1 MDRSFL
7 SRPEVIAA
15 SRQLVC
21 VRLTTYENKVEGE
34 FLKSF
39 NVTRS
44 GELENTVLALLDPD
58 GKRRLARASRSARQ
72 TFGDA
77 ERMAEAM
84 NRLAREYP
92 GKEPAGG
99 TLSELPLVTNLRLA
113 IDVAA
118 CDNQPLVVLFDPDGA
133 TRRSLEERV
142 RSLAWDE
149 EFVGRFAY
157 VAVSDA
163 GELSR
168 VEGARAE
175 AGLLVVQPDRFGLK
189 GKVLRQA
196 GAGESRAAVAT
207 CLRKGAELF
216 RPREE
221 SFGEHVRAGHEQ
233 GVFWETV
240 IAVTDPMEQ
249 QARERG
255 RSRSRPPE

>member
-15 SRQLVC
+15 SRQFAC
-21 VRLTTYENKVEGE
+21 VRLTTYENKDEGE
-34 FLKSF
+34 FLKAF

-44 GELENTVLALLDPD
+44 GELENTVFALLEPD

-92 GKEPAGG
+92 GKEPADRAPPG
-99 TLSELPLVTNLRLA
+99 LPLVTNLRLA

-118 CDNQPLVVLFDPDGA
+118 CDNQPLVVLFAPDDA
-133 TRRSLEERV
+133 ARRSLEEKV
-142 RSLAWDE
+142 RSLAWHE
-149 EFVGRFAY
+149 QFVGRFVY
-157 VAVSDA
+157 VAVADA
-163 GELSR
+163 AELDR

-196 GAGESRAAVAT
+196 GA
-207 CLRKGAELF
+207 
-216 RPREE
+216 
-221 SFGEHVRAGHEQ
+221 
-233 GVFWETV
+233 
-240 IAVTDPMEQ
+240 
-249 QARERG
+249 
-255 RSRSRPPE
+255 

>member
-15 SRQLVC
+15 SRQFVC
-21 VRLTTYENKVEGE
+21 VRLTTYENRDEGE

-44 GELENTVLALLDPD
+44 GELENTVFALLDAD
-58 GKRRLARASRSARQ
+58 GKRRLTRASRSARQ

-77 ERMAEAM
+77 GRMAETM
-84 NRLAREYP
+84 DRIAREYP
-92 GKEPAGG
+92 VREPRGVAPPG
-99 TLSELPLVTNLRLA
+99 LPAVANLRLA
-113 IDVAA
+113 VDVAA
-118 CDNQPLVVLFDPDGA
+118 CDNQPLAVLFASDET
-133 TRRSLEERV
+133 TRRDLEERV

-149 EFVGRFAY
+149 EFVGRFVYAA
-157 VAVSDA
+157 VADA

-168 VEGARAE
+168 IEGARSGAR
-175 AGLLVVQPDRFGLK
+175 LVVVQPDRFGLK
-189 GKVLRQA
+189 GKVLRQVGA
-196 GAGESRAAVAT
+196 GATRAELAA
-207 CLRKGAELF
+207 CLREGAELF
-216 RPREE
+216 RPQEE
-221 SFGEHVRAGHEQ
+221 SFAEHVRAGHEQ

>member
-15 SRQLVC
+15 SRQFVC

-39 NVTRS
+39 KVTRS
-44 GELENTVLALLDPD
+44 GELENTVFALLEPD

-77 ERMAEAM
+77 ERMAEGM

-92 GKEPAGG
+92 GKEPADGA
-99 TLSELPLVTNLRLA
+99 LPELPLVTNLRLA
-113 IDVAA
+113 VDVAA
-118 CDNQPLVVLFDPDGA
+118 CDNQPLAVVFAPGDA
-133 TRRSLEERV
+133 SRRSLEEKV

-149 EFVGRFAY
+149 QFIGRFVY
-157 VAVSDA
+157 VAVADA
-163 GELSR
+163 AELDR

-196 GAGESRAAVAT
+196 GSGSRAEVAA

-221 SFGEHVRAGHEQ
+221 SFAEHVRAGHEK

-240 IAVTDPMEQ
+240 IAVSDPMEQ

-255 RSRSRPPE
+255 RGRLRPPE

>member
-15 SRQLVC
+15 SRQFVC
-21 VRLTTYENKVEGE
+21 VRLTSYEDGAEGE

-44 GELENTVLALLDPD
+44 GELENTVFTILAPD
-58 GKRRLARASRSARQ
+58 GKRQLARASRSARQ

-77 ERMAEAM
+77 ERLAATM
-84 NRLAREYP
+84 NRIANEYE
-92 GKEPAGG
+92 GQESAD
-99 TLSELPLVTNLRLA
+99 TSAAELPLVANLRLA

-118 CDNQPLVVLFDPDGA
+118 CDNQPLVVLFAPGGEG
-133 TRRSLEERV
+133 RRDLEERV
-142 RSLAWDE
+142 RSLAWDS
-149 EFVGRFAY
+149 EFLGRFVYA
-157 VAVSDA
+157 AAADA

-168 VEGARAE
+168 IEGARAE

-189 GKVLRQA
+189 GTVLRQV
-196 GAGESRAAVAT
+196 GADGSRAELAQ

-216 RPREE
+216 QPRDE

-249 QARERG
+249 RARERG
-255 RSRSRPPE
+255 RSRGPRPE